1 MTIYLRAA
9 LILLAVVSA
18 FNLGRYS
25 VAFSGSTAAWV
36 SLICGVIVLAI
47 CVFMLLFRASAK

>member
-25 VAFSGSTAAWV
+25 VAFSGSIAAWV
-36 SLICGVIVLAI
+36 SLISAVIVLAI
-47 CVFMLLFRASAK
+47 CVFLLLFRGSAK